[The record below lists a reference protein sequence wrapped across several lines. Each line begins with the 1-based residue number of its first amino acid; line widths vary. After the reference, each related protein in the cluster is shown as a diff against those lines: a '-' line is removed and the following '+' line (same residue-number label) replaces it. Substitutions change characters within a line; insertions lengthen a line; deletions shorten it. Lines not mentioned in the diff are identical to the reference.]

1 MVVEGEPIRDGW
13 MYVGVPSSGDD
24 FLKDIEEK
32 QNPNFVNSYGLSA
45 LCMAVKAFQSPSPV
59 EKLLKMNADPNFESY
74 IGKFL
79 GTRKTEK
86 PSGSPL
92 HVAAWLRHPGIT
104 KVLLDGGA
112 DPNTD
117 AFNTLTPLL
126 LVLSNTRRMGQRN
139 EPFIDQ
145 AALDVMRLLI
155 DNGAN
160 VTAVDNTKTDGT
172 SLLHMASKGA
182 TC

>member
-13 MYVGVPSSGDD
+13 MYVGVLSSGDD

-45 LCMAVKAFQSPSPV
+45 LCMAVKAFQSPSLV

-112 DPNTD
+112 DPNTV
-117 AFNTLTPLL
+117 AFNSLTPLL
-126 LVLSNTRRMGQRN
+126 LVLTNTRRMGLRN
-139 EPFIDQ
+139 EPFIEQ
-145 AALDVMRLLI
+145 AA
-155 DNGAN
+155 
-160 VTAVDNTKTDGT
+160 
-172 SLLHMASKGA
+172 
-182 TC
+182 